1 MLNQILGGTMVADRE
16 REVQVAVRRRQLI
29 DSGGP
34 AKAAAP
40 QSGRAEKGPRRHDGR
55 LPAAL

>member
-16 REVQVAVRRRQLI
+16 REIQVAVRRRQLI

-34 AKAAAP
+34 GKAAPPTP
-40 QSGRAEKGPRRHDGR
+40 QRANRGPRRLDGR
-55 LPAAL
+55 SPAAL

>member
-16 REVQVAVRRRQLI
+16 REIQVAVRRRQLI

-34 AKAAAP
+34 AKAAP
-40 QSGRAEKGPRRHDGR
+40 PTQRANRGPRRLDGR
-55 LPAAL
+55 SPAAL